1 MKKGLECSCYNKQIF
16 DTQNRFPSFSRDF
29 DQVIRFCEEV
39 AAFEEVSGYE
49 ADRPDEERLV
59 FSGGSLSGL
68 ERLVPTGRHTKSR
81 IKNIILEMEEHGLT
95 FSLEEI
101 IKHAVKKHI
110 PRPEASAVLDELIK
124 ENYLRYIP
132 GTDKLYMRS
141 VWRDF
146 SPAFEELPEF

>member
-1 MKKGLECSCYNKQIF
+1 MSSKKHEDESISIFPGEPIERHLEKHHG
-16 DTQNRFPSFSRDF
+16 DD
-29 DQVIRFCEEV
+29 
-39 AAFEEVSGYE
+39 
-49 ADRPDEERLV
+49 
-59 FSGGSLSGL
+59 
-68 ERLVPTGRHTKSR
+68 TKSR